1 MFEKASRMK
10 LRFPFKGS
18 CSVEDLWDMT
28 PEELDSVF
36 KTLNAKLKSSK
47 EESLLGDKTVEDD
60 TLTTQVAIVRHI
72 VEVKLAEAAAKKDA
86 KAKRDE
92 KQKLL
97 EILARKKDSELEG
110 KTAAEIEAM
119 IAAL

>member
-18 CSVEDLWDMT
+18 CSVEDLWDMSV
-28 PEELDSVF
+28 EELDSVF
-36 KTLNAKLKSSK
+36 KTLNAKLKATQ
-47 EESLLGDKTVEDD
+47 EESLLGAKTVEDD
-60 TLTTQVAIVRHI
+60 VLSMQVAIVRRV
-72 VEVKLAEAAAKKDA
+72 VEVKLAEAAERKDA
-86 KAKRDE
+86 KTKRDE

-97 EILARKKDSELEG
+97 AILAHKKDAELEG
-110 KTAAEIEAM
+110 KSAAEIEAM

>member
-10 LRFPFKGS
+10 LRFPFKGNA
-18 CSVEDLWDMT
+18 SVEDLWDMSV
-28 PEELDSVF
+28 EELDGIF
-36 KTLNAKLKSSK
+36 KTLNTKLKSTQ
-47 EESLLGDKTVEDD
+47 EESLLGKKTVEDD
-60 TLTTQVAIVRHI
+60 TVVLQVGIVRRV
-72 VEVKLAEAAAKKDA
+72 VEVKLAEAAARKDE

-97 EILARKKDSELEG
+97 GILAHKKDAELEG
-110 KTAAEIEAM
+110 KSAAEIEAM

>member
-18 CSVEDLWDMT
+18 ASVEDLWDMSV
-28 PEELDSVF
+28 EELDSVF
-36 KTLNAKLKSSK
+36 KTLNAKLKSTQ
-47 EESLLGDKTVEDD
+47 EESLLGAKTAEDD

-72 VEVKLAEAAAKKDA
+72 AEVKLAEAAARKDA
-86 KAKRDE
+86 KTKRDE

-110 KTAAEIEAM
+110 KSAAELEAM